1 MIAVLALFFA
11 TAFPSNSKTSWMRPE
26 SFHLTIGMNRAAAVK
41 ALESNGWK
49 TKKGDDAGQLVV
61 DYADDKSLT
70 LQFAGERLTSI
81 RFELFTILQ
90 DAPKAFEEERAF
102 LRAVARQA
110 ASGNEEDPHLRP
122 QAAERDGR
130 ALRRSEIGAG
140 AEGRGDAGG
149 AVLRSGREVTPV
161 ILRLA

>member
-26 SFHLTIGMNRAAAVK
+26 SFHLSVGMKRAAAVK
-41 ALESNGWK
+41 ALESNGWH
-49 TKKGDDAGQLVV
+49 TKKGDAAGQLVV
-61 DYADDKSLT
+61 DYSDDKSLT

-102 LRAVARQA
+102 LRQSLGKPRQGTKKILIYDHKLPNVMAILSADPKSEQAQKGVGMVVVRYYDPAVK
-110 ASGNEEDPHLRP
+110 
-122 QAAERDGR
+122 
-130 ALRRSEIGAG
+130 
-140 AEGRGDAGG
+140 
-149 AVLRSGREVTPV
+149 
-161 ILRLA
+161 

>member
-1 MIAVLALFFA
+1 MIAVLALFLA
-11 TAFPSNSKTSWMRPE
+11 TAFPSSSKTSWMRPE

-49 TKKGDDAGQLVV
+49 TKKGDAGQLVV

-90 DAPKAFEEERAF
+90 EAPKAFEEERVF
-102 LRAVARQA
+102 LRQSLGKPRQ
-110 ASGNEEDPHLRP
+110 GTKKILIYDHKLPNVM
-122 QAAERDGR
+122 
-130 ALRRSEIGAG
+130 
-140 AEGRGDAGG
+140 
-149 AVLRSGREVTPV
+149 AVLSADPKSEQAQKGVGMLVVRYYDPAVK
-161 ILRLA
+161 

>member
-49 TKKGDDAGQLVV
+49 TKKGDSVGQLVV

-90 DAPKAFEEERAF
+90 DAPKAFEEERVF
-102 LRAVARQA
+102 LRQSLGKPRQ
-110 ASGNEEDPHLRP
+110 GTKKILIYDHKLPNVM
-122 QAAERDGR
+122 
-130 ALRRSEIGAG
+130 
-140 AEGRGDAGG
+140 
-149 AVLRSGREVTPV
+149 AVLSADPKSEQAQKGVGMV
-161 ILRLA
+161 IVRYYDPAVK

>member
-1 MIAVLALFFA
+1 MIAVLALLLA
-11 TAFPSNSKTSWMRPE
+11 TAFPSSSKTSWMRPE

-49 TKKGDDAGQLVV
+49 TKKGNSAGQILV

-90 DAPKAFEEERAF
+90 DAPKAFEEERVF
-102 LRAVARQA
+102 LRESLGKPRTATKKVVIYDHKLP
-110 ASGNEEDPHLRP
+110 NVM
-122 QAAERDGR
+122 
-130 ALRRSEIGAG
+130 
-140 AEGRGDAGG
+140 
-149 AVLRSGREVTPV
+149 AVLSADPKSEQAQKGVGMLVVRYYDPAVK
-161 ILRLA
+161 

>member
-26 SFHLTIGMNRAAAVK
+26 SFHLIIGMNRAAAVK

-49 TKKGDDAGQLVV
+49 TKRGDVAGQLVV
-61 DYADDKSLT
+61 DYAEDKSLT
-70 LQFAGERLTSI
+70 LQFQRERLKSI

-102 LRAVARQA
+102 LRESMGKPRK
-110 ASGNEEDPHLRP
+110 
-122 QAAERDGR
+122 
-130 ALRRSEIGAG
+130 RSSKVVLYDHTLPNVI
-140 AEGRGDAGG
+140 
-149 AVLRSGREVTPV
+149 AVLSADPKSEQAQKGVGMLVVRYYDP
-161 ILRLA
+161 AK

>member
-26 SFHLTIGMNRAAAVK
+26 SFHLVVGMKRAAAVK

-49 TKKGDDAGQLVV
+49 TKKGDGAGQLVV
-61 DYADDKSLT
+61 DYAEDKSLT

-90 DAPKAFEEERAF
+90 DAPPAFEEERAF
-102 LRAVARQA
+102 LRASLGKPRQGTKKIIIYDHTLPNVMAVLSADPKSEQAQKGVGMVVVRYYDPAVAR
-110 ASGNEEDPHLRP
+110 
-122 QAAERDGR
+122 
-130 ALRRSEIGAG
+130 
-140 AEGRGDAGG
+140 
-149 AVLRSGREVTPV
+149 
-161 ILRLA
+161 

>member
-1 MIAVLALFFA
+1 MIAILVLFFA
-11 TAFPSNSKTSWMRPE
+11 TAFPSNSKISWMRPE
-26 SFHLTIGMNRAAAVK
+26 SFHLTVGMNRAAAVK

-49 TKKGDDAGQLVV
+49 TKKGDAAGQLVV

-102 LRAVARQA
+102 LRASLGKPRQ
-110 ASGNEEDPHLRP
+110 GTKKILIYDHKLPNVM
-122 QAAERDGR
+122 
-130 ALRRSEIGAG
+130 
-140 AEGRGDAGG
+140 
-149 AVLRSGREVTPV
+149 AVLSADPKSEQAQKGVGLVVVRYYDPAVK
-161 ILRLA
+161 

>member
-26 SFHLTIGMNRAAAVK
+26 SFHLTIGMKRAAAVK

-49 TKKGDDAGQLVV
+49 TKKGDAANQLVV
-61 DYADDKSLT
+61 DYAEDKSLT
-70 LQFAGERLTSI
+70 LQFSGERLTSI

-102 LRAVARQA
+102 LRESLGKPRQ
-110 ASGNEEDPHLRP
+110 GTKKILIYDHKLPNVM
-122 QAAERDGR
+122 
-130 ALRRSEIGAG
+130 
-140 AEGRGDAGG
+140 
-149 AVLRSGREVTPV
+149 AVLSADPKSEQAQKGVGMVVVRYYDPV
-161 ILRLA
+161 K

>member
-26 SFHLTIGMNRAAAVK
+26 SFHLTIGMSRAAAVH

-49 TKKGDDAGQLVV
+49 TKHGDGENQLVV

-70 LQFAGERLTSI
+70 LQFERERLKSA

-90 DAPKAFEEERAF
+90 DAPKAFEEEWAY
-102 LRAVARQA
+102 LH
-110 ASGNEEDPHLRP
+110 E
-122 QAAERDGR
+122 
-130 ALRRSEIGAG
+130 ALGKPRMKSQKIVLY
-140 AEGRGDAGG
+140 DQILPNVM
-149 AVLRSGREVTPV
+149 AVLSADPKSEQAQKGVGMLVVRYYDP
-161 ILRLA
+161 AK

>member
-1 MIAVLALFFA
+1 MIAILALLLA
-11 TAFPSNSKTSWMRPE
+11 TAFPSNSKVSWMRPE

-49 TKKGDDAGQLVV
+49 TKKGDGAGQLVV

-90 DAPKAFEEERAF
+90 EAPKAFEEERVF
-102 LRAVARQA
+102 LRQSLGKPRQ
-110 ASGNEEDPHLRP
+110 GTKKILIYDHKLPN
-122 QAAERDGR
+122 
-130 ALRRSEIGAG
+130 IM
-140 AEGRGDAGG
+140 
-149 AVLRSGREVTPV
+149 AVLAADPKSEQAQKGVGMLVVRYYDPAVK
-161 ILRLA
+161 

>member
-49 TKKGDDAGQLVV
+49 TKKGDSAGQLVV
-61 DYADDKSLT
+61 DYAEDKSLT
-70 LQFAGERLTSI
+70 LQFSGERLTSI

-90 DAPKAFEEERAF
+90 DAPKAFEEERVF
-102 LRAVARQA
+102 LRESLGKPRQ
-110 ASGNEEDPHLRP
+110 GTKKILIYDHKLPNVM
-122 QAAERDGR
+122 
-130 ALRRSEIGAG
+130 
-140 AEGRGDAGG
+140 
-149 AVLRSGREVTPV
+149 AVLSADPKSEQAQKGVGMVIVRYYDPV
-161 ILRLA
+161 K

>member
-26 SFHLTIGMNRAAAVK
+26 SFHLTVGMKRAAAVK

-49 TKKGDDAGQLVV
+49 TKKGDSAGQLVV

-90 DAPKAFEEERAF
+90 DAPKAFEEERVF
-102 LRAVARQA
+102 LRESLGKPRQGTKKILIYDHKLPNVMAILSADPKSEQAQKGVGMVVVRYYDPAVK
-110 ASGNEEDPHLRP
+110 
-122 QAAERDGR
+122 
-130 ALRRSEIGAG
+130 
-140 AEGRGDAGG
+140 
-149 AVLRSGREVTPV
+149 
-161 ILRLA
+161 